1 MVSLFIMKQ
10 EVAQILSKIFI
21 VYYKI
26 RYGNRVSFGKNILV
40 NHKFKLQGQGKL
52 IIDNGCNLW
61 AHEEPNK
68 FFFYSHNAE
77 ITIGEGSQLNGVTIH
92 CLEKVSLGNSCL
104 VGSAVIMDTDFHEF
118 HDPTHIL
125 YNNPKSKPPLVFYQ
139 TVSQS
144 QTETQIQVS
153 QELVDFINK
162 EYLYVLSFSLT
173 KI

>member
-104 VGSAVIMDTDFHEF
+104 VGSAVWLCGQCVLLKGSSVGNNSVVGFRAVVIKSF
-118 HDPTHIL
+118 PT
-125 YNNPKSKPPLVFYQ
+125 NVVVAGNPARIVKSK
-139 TVSQS
+139 
-144 QTETQIQVS
+144 
-153 QELVDFINK
+153 
-162 EYLYVLSFSLT
+162 
-173 KI
+173 